1 VDENADRAEA
11 IGMKYI
17 SDYYKTVIKH
27 YEFMDTHLHGLKG
40 YEFYSGISKYL
51 TKRGVDGA
59 SEDFAK
65 LMPWGTP
72 EQVYDKLMY
81 IRTLIGQAGV
91 MGHFSYANMPYDMA
105 EKSLKLFAKE
115 VMPELQKVP
124 AESPAYADAETA

>member
-1 VDENADRAEA
+1 
-11 IGMKYI
+11 
-17 SDYYKTVIKH
+17 
-27 YEFMDTHLHGLKG
+27 
-40 YEFYSGISKYL
+40 
-51 TKRGVDGA
+51 VDGA